1 MALHY
6 EQLGLR
12 RENLI
17 RMYERMLLI
26 RYFEDRVY
34 DLFVKKLV
42 PGTTHLCQGQEAVSI
57 GVNSNL
63 SNEDWITC
71 TYRGHGHCLA
81 KGIDPKSVMAE
92 ILGKSTGCCGGKGG
106 SMHIADHSV
115 GALGSFA
122 IVGAGIPVAAGAAL
136 SSKYRNSKQVAVAF
150 FGDGAANIGA
160 FHEGINFAAIFKL
173 PVVFICENNLYGE
186 YTPIGK
192 TTPVPNIADRA
203 TSYGI
208 PGIIVDGN
216 DVLAVYAKSKTAID
230 DARAGRGPTLIEC
243 KTYRQKGHS
252 RTDPGKYRPDSEV
265 KEWLSRDPIVL
276 FSNYLR
282 SNHILTEVEDN
293 KIREIQSKIVE
304 DSYEFAVN
312 SPDPVESEVTTNV
325 YV

>member
-1 MALHY
+1 
-6 EQLGLR
+6 
-12 RENLI
+12 
-17 RMYERMLLI
+17 
-26 RYFEDRVY
+26 
-34 DLFVKKLV
+34 
-42 PGTTHLCQGQEAVSI
+42 
-57 GVNSNL
+57 
-63 SNEDWITC
+63 
-71 TYRGHGHCLA
+71 
-81 KGIDPKSVMAE
+81 
-92 ILGKSTGCCGGKGG
+92 
-106 SMHIADHSV
+106 MHIADHSV